1 MPRVLA
7 LDYGKKRIGLALS
20 DLLQITASPFDV
32 IERESFKKDALKI
45 LEIAKANEVG
55 TVVIGLPINMD
66 GTESEMSEFVKSF
79 IAELQ
84 NIAGDIEIK
93 TIDERLTT
101 AQAERMLTEEFDISR
116 SKRKGVRD
124 KIAAS
129 IILQVYLDSKAF

>member
-1 MPRVLA
+1 MSRILA